1 VTFYAV
7 LWAGAA
13 TDLIATHFMVSLNH
27 VLLTMQILLLV
38 GPVLAFW
45 VTKRIALALQR
56 KDREIVLHGRESGR
70 IVRLPHGE
78 FLEVHEPLDKYEMYK
93 LVDFKG
99 YVPTLARPNA
109 DGKITVSA
117 RIRASLSK
125 FYFQDRVAPVTQL
138 ELDEANHDHAAE
150 LQQAPAQKPMK
161 ALAAAKKAATKKPAE
176 KKAAT
181 KKPAAKKPVAKK
193 AAAKTAVAKKTV
205 KKVAAKPAAKKSA
218 TKKATPKKK

>member
-1 VTFYAV
+1 
-7 LWAGAA
+7 
-13 TDLIATHFMVSLNH
+13 
-27 VLLTMQILLLV
+27 
-38 GPVLAFW
+38 
-45 VTKRIALALQR
+45 
-56 KDREIVLHGRESGR
+56 
-70 IVRLPHGE
+70 
-78 FLEVHEPLDKYEMYK
+78 VHEPLDKYEMYK

-161 ALAAAKKAATKKPAE
+161 ALAGTKKS
-176 KKAAT
+176 AA

-205 KKVAAKPAAKKSA
+205 KKVAAKPAAKKPA

>member
-27 VLLTMQILLLV
+27 VLLTMQILLIV

-150 LQQAPAQKPMK
+150 LQQAPAQKPLK
-161 ALAAAKKAATKKPAE
+161 ALAAAKKPAAKKTVTKKPS
-176 KKAAT
+176 
-181 KKPAAKKPVAKK
+181 AKKPVAKK

-205 KKVAAKPAAKKSA
+205 RKVAAKPAAKKSA

>member
-1 VTFYAV
+1 
-7 LWAGAA
+7 
-13 TDLIATHFMVSLNH
+13 
-27 VLLTMQILLLV
+27 
-38 GPVLAFW
+38 
-45 VTKRIALALQR
+45 
-56 KDREIVLHGRESGR
+56 
-70 IVRLPHGE
+70 LPHGE

-150 LQQAPAQKPMK
+150 LQQAPAQKPLK
-161 ALAAAKKAATKKPAE
+161 ALAAAKKPAAKKTVTKKPS
-176 KKAAT
+176 
-181 KKPAAKKPVAKK
+181 AKKPVAKK

-205 KKVAAKPAAKKSA
+205 KKPA

>member
-1 VTFYAV
+1 
-7 LWAGAA
+7 
-13 TDLIATHFMVSLNH
+13 
-27 VLLTMQILLLV
+27 MQILLLV

-109 DGKITVSA
+109 DGKITLSA

-161 ALAAAKKAATKKPAE
+161 ALAAAKKTSAKKAVAKKPV
-176 KKAAT
+176 
-181 KKPAAKKPVAKK
+181 AKKPVAKK
-193 AAAKTAVAKKTV
+193 AAAKIAV
-205 KKVAAKPAAKKSA
+205 KKSA